1 MGVLFAPPPDL
12 GDGIY
17 EHVLPRHSW
26 NAAHGASNW
35 LLINLQHY
43 SDHHYKPDSLYPL
56 LQTYLPKEA
65 LQLAFGYLIM
75 AMMMMLLWQFRWFMN
90 PKVQRWRE
98 MYYPEIVDW
107 TLYNKAANLLP

>member
-17 EHVLPRHSW
+17 EHVLPHHSW

-35 LLINLQHY
+35 LLINLQRH

-65 LQLAFGYLIM
+65 PQLAFGYLIM
-75 AMMMMLLWQFRWFMN
+75 AMMMLLWQFRWFID

-107 TLYNKAANLLP
+107 TLYNKAANPLP